1 MFDKVKKL
9 NELRKN
15 YQTLQ
20 KELDAEV
27 LEVSHKGVTVRVN
40 GNMEILSLQSNG
52 KDDVTI
58 VQAVNEASK
67 KMKKSLE
74 KKMRGRMGDLGF
86 DF

>member
-20 KELDAEV
+20 KELNAEV
-27 LEVSHKGVTVRVN
+27 LEISHKGVTVRIN
-40 GNMEILSLQSNG
+40 GNMEILSLDSNG

-58 VQAVNEASK
+58 VQAINEASK

-86 DF
+86 DL